1 MLLLQPPQS
10 PTFGDSVTEAFEY
23 LGWIDRTAIG
33 VLLTF
38 FVIGLF
44 KGLVWQVSRILILVF
59 AFYVSFQFGDDVA
72 TWVDSTSPSAEVI
85 AGAPSRPPSPPDTA
99 TVYLTHCLL
108 FLAML
113 VVMSLLSMMLQSFIV
128 KAGLGFFNRI
138 GGGLFGVVTGACVVF
153 AAILAMHM
161 CVPHDSKIVQAARQ
175 SHALELSRRAIAVL
189 GPLVHNELREAVA
202 LQPLQ
207 DNSSQGAGDER

>member
-1 MLLLQPPQS
+1 MASGGCAGQRTFPHIVSICKAIPGSLARGGRHCQSDDAQCLRVLLFQTPQS
-10 PTFGDSVTEAFEY
+10 PTFGDSFTEAFEY

-38 FVIGLF
+38 FIIGLF

-113 VVMSLLSMMLQSFIV
+113 VVMSLLSMMSW
-128 KAGLGFFNRI
+128 
-138 GGGLFGVVTGACVVF
+138 
-153 AAILAMHM
+153 
-161 CVPHDSKIVQAARQ
+161 
-175 SHALELSRRAIAVL
+175 
-189 GPLVHNELREAVA
+189 
-202 LQPLQ
+202 
-207 DNSSQGAGDER
+207 